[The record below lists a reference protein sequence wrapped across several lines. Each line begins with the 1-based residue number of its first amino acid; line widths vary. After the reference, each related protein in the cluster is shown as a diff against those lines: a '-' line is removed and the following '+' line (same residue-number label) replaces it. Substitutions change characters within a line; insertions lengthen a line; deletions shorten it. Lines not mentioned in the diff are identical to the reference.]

1 LKYTPHTPEEVR
13 VMLSSLGL
21 NTVDELFADI
31 PEEVK
36 LNRPLN
42 LPAGMSEIEVKNHLS
57 KLAAKNGSADKYTTF
72 LGAGVYDHY
81 VPSVVNHILL
91 RSEFYT
97 AYTPYQA
104 EMSQGV
110 LQSIFEYQTMICEL
124 TGLDITNA
132 SMYDGGSA
140 LAEAALMAVNQT
152 RRDKVLVLTTVHP
165 EYRSVVKTYTWGPE
179 IEVVE
184 VPQKNGV
191 VDLEKLEQLIDDKTA
206 AVLVQQPNFF
216 GQLEPV
222 EEISRLIH
230 AKKGLMVV
238 AVDPISLGILKP
250 PAEYGADIAVGDGQA
265 LGNGLSFGGPHLGFF
280 AARKD
285 LARRMPGR
293 LVGLTTD
300 KNGNRGF
307 VLTLQAREQHIRR
320 EKATSNICSNQAL
333 NALAATVYLATVG
346 KKGLKEIAYQSL
358 QKAHYAYDR
367 LIGEGY
373 EPLFTGPFFKE
384 FVVKVKDEEA
394 LMQKLLK
401 HNIVA
406 GPGLSRFYP
415 EYGQALM
422 IAVTE
427 KRTRAEIDTL
437 VEVMGGDR

>member
-1 LKYTPHTPEEVR
+1 MKYTPHTPDEVR
-13 VMLSSLGL
+13 EMLSSLGL
-21 NTVDELFADI
+21 SSIEELFSDI

-36 LNRPLN
+36 LKRPLN
-42 LPAGMSEIEVKNHLS
+42 LPSGMSELEVKKHLAN
-57 KLAAKNGSADKYTTF
+57 LAAKNGSADKYTVF

-81 VPSVVNHILL
+81 VPAVVNHILL

-152 RRDKVLVLTTVHP
+152 RRDKVLVLATVHP

-184 VPQKNGV
+184 VPYKNGT
-191 VDLEKLEQLIDDKTA
+191 VDLEKLEELIDDKTA
-206 AVLVQQPNFF
+206 AVLVQHPNFF

-230 AKKGLMVV
+230 AQKGLLVV

-265 LGNGLSFGGPHLGFF
+265 LGNGLAFGGPHLGFF

-300 KNGNRGF
+300 KEGNRGF

-346 KKGLKEIAYQSL
+346 KKGLKEIALQSL
-358 QKAHYAYDR
+358 QKAHYAFER

-373 EPLFTGPFFKE
+373 EPLFNGPFFKE
-384 FVVKVKDEEA
+384 FVVKVKNEEEIT
-394 LMQKLLK
+394 QKLLK
-401 HNIVA
+401 HHILA
-406 GPGLSRFYP
+406 GPGISRFYP
-415 EYGQALM
+415 ELAPALM

-427 KRTRAEIDTL
+427 KRTREEIDNL
-437 VEVMGGDR
+437 VEVLGGDR